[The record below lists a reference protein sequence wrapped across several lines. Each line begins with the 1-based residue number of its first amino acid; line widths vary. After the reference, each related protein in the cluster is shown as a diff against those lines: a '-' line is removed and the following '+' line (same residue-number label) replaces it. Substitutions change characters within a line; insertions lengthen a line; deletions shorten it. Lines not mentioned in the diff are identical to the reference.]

1 MTNLVLI
8 NIVEIMVFF
17 QWAFMVISA
26 PLVIVGASIYIV
38 YELGW
43 IGLLGPGLLLVFSFL
58 IDHVQ

>member
-1 MTNLVLI
+1 
-8 NIVEIMVFF
+8 MVFF